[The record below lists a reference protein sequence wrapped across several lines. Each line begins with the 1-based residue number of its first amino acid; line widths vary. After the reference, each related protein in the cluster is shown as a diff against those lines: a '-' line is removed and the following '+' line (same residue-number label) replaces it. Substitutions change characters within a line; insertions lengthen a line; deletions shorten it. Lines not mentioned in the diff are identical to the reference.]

1 MPPALRPTVFQ
12 ELSDPW
18 QVRPWRDIQC
28 DHPESLDTFACRAEL
43 VAFSRT
49 LCLATEVCAGWE
61 AAVVALEA
69 HFGSVFK
76 QVGDELVE
84 FRWQVLDADFAQ
96 LRDVV
101 EADMA
106 G

>member
-1 MPPALRPTVFQ
+1 MTIRNLSIPSPVVPSLWRPPERSA
-12 ELSDPW
+12 
-18 QVRPWRDIQC
+18 
-28 DHPESLDTFACRAEL
+28 
-43 VAFSRT
+43 
-49 LCLATEVCAGWE
+49 EVCAGWE